1 MPLSDRFD
9 STSSSLE
16 SPPDFLEHF
25 PVGTELKLETSAF
38 PMPFFVRIVDY
49 AIDSEKI
56 TASVFIDFLQN
67 DDLREYC
74 RTRNKYFF
82 PNACKLIIASDAIGW
97 QIVLVG
103 IDPLN
108 SKNLRSYP
116 VATVSRVEGNLH
128 IPVAWFVQRTS
139 DLLSWWTSPDLLD
152 TTPAWV

>member
-1 MPLSDRFD
+1 LTKVGEIVYDISMPLSDRFD

-82 PNACKLIIASDAIGW
+82 PNACKLIIASDAIG
-97 QIVLVG
+97 
-103 IDPLN
+103 
-108 SKNLRSYP
+108 
-116 VATVSRVEGNLH
+116 
-128 IPVAWFVQRTS
+128 
-139 DLLSWWTSPDLLD
+139 
-152 TTPAWV
+152 